1 MADYSD
7 HHTDLEE
14 NAGSLNSTLNVL
26 AVVFLIG
33 LMSHLRT
40 SKGSLI
46 GATRY
51 PAASFCKSRKRRGSH
66 RADD

>member
-1 MADYSD
+1 MADHSD

-33 LMSHLRT
+33 LMFVS
-40 SKGSLI
+40 S
-46 GATRY
+46 
-51 PAASFCKSRKRRGSH
+51 
-66 RADD
+66 